1 ELPRPAGVLERGER
15 AGARPAVVPGDEDD
29 VGVRLGHARRHG
41 PDADLADELD
51 VDTGP
56 RVGVLQVVDE
66 LGEVLDG
73 ADVVVRRRG
82 AEPDAGGG
90 APGAGDP
97 RVDLGAGQL
106 AALPR
111 LGARRALDLAVVGV
125 GEVLGGDAAAPG
137 GRRLARRAAARVV
150 QPVGV
155 LTALAGVGLRAEHVH
170 RDRERLVRLGG
181 DRPVGHRTRGE
192 AL

>member
-73 ADVVVRRRG
+73 VDVAVRRRG
-82 AEPDAGGG
+82 DDADAGGG
-90 APGAGDP
+90 VPGAGDP
-97 RVDLGAGQL
+97 RVDRGAGQL

-111 LGARRALDLAVVGV
+111 LGALRDLDLDVVGV
-125 GEVLGGDAAAPG
+125 GEVLGGDAEPPG
-137 GRRLARRAAARVV
+137 GDLLGRRATARVV
-150 QPVGV
+150 QP
-155 LTALAGVGLRAEHVH
+155 
-170 RDRERLVRLGG
+170 
-181 DRPVGHRTRGE
+181 
-192 AL
+192 